1 MKKFIA
7 VACML
12 ALFVVSSGLFA
23 QEEEKP
29 APALKFSGEYVTGIS
44 IQTPN
49 EGDTQAKW
57 WNDDAGASRLR
68 LNLLYESDIGGMKAR
83 IQQSLDP
90 SSDVTVTTKDNN
102 DDDVETSA
110 KLALGGHVA
119 IGGWAYG
126 WVNLLDKMV
135 VISAGKIDDNIWG
148 TGGVVDSNFDA
159 VSGVRLAV
167 APIDGLSLG
176 LAVPFA
182 QGDGQEVSL
191 PFKNMNFGAK
201 YTAPAFSVAVGLK
214 LNAKLN
220 SADEEET
227 GTEVLFGVNVPLG
240 AITANLTGYFG
251 TGDVLSKDQ
260 IKDSSDKNMPGFR
273 IAPKVSFAQDAISA
287 YAQVSA
293 KIDTESDDGR
303 RISVAKE
310 DGDAAIGFEVGGDYK
325 VTSAIKPYLKLGSDN
340 VSYLDPNGIWAK
352 LGVEFALGNGVTVD
366 VFDKISKIGGDVD
379 VYGKTAQVNQVQV
392 NFKWAF

>member
-29 APALKFSGEYVTGIS
+29 APALKFSGEYVTGVS

-57 WNDDAGASRLR
+57 WNDDAGASQLQ

-90 SSDVTVTTKDNN
+90 EIDTTASGSSSKVT
-102 DDDVETSA
+102 
-110 KLALGGHVA
+110 LGGHVA
-119 IGGWAYG
+119 LGGWAYG

-148 TGGVVDSNFDA
+148 TGGVTDYDFDA
-159 VSGVRLAV
+159 VSGVRLAIN
-167 APIDGLSLG
+167 PIDGLSLG

-182 QGDGQEVSL
+182 AGDQEVSL

-201 YTAPAFSVAVGLK
+201 YAAPAFSASVGLK
-214 LNAKLN
+214 LNDDGDK
-220 SADEEET
+220 T

-240 AITANLTGYFG
+240 VITANVTGYFG

-260 IKDSSDKNMPGFR
+260 IGKNPNQPGFR

-293 KIDTESDDGR
+293 KIDTESDDSR
-303 RISVAKE
+303 EIPDTKE
-310 DGDAAIGFEVGGDYK
+310 DGDASIGFEVGGDYK
-325 VTSAIKPYLKLGSDN
+325 VTSVIKPYLKLGSDN
-340 VSYLDPNGIWAK
+340 VSYLDKTGIWAK
-352 LGVEFALGNGVTVD
+352 LGVEFALGNGITVD

-379 VYGKTAQVNQVQV
+379 IYGKTAQVNQVQV